1 MGTALLDIYMQY
13 KHITEHFTSYS
24 DVMAK
29 RERIVICA
37 FAMFSSRPCFVC
49 INMNAPI

>member
-24 DVMAK
+24 DVMRQK
-29 RERIVICA
+29 GKDSYLCFCNVFIQTLCIV
-37 FAMFSSRPCFVC
+37 VYVQ
-49 INMNAPI
+49 